1 MVNVDGTGAGSCRND
16 LTGASVLS
24 AALPGVD
31 PRWFAVRLSL
41 IDLLR
46 RSYFSAVPDPW
57 ASAGRIELPHGGF
70 VRWEW
75 LDEMGSPVHVEIDP
89 GSIATPDATAAE
101 VVDRLVRLGWNS
113 PRHPSSLCWI
123 EAPRPDMWLRTEQR
137 QRFVEAAD
145 RIILALTVVLRL
157 VPADV
162 DPRRVTVPW
171 ADR

>member
-1 MVNVDGTGAGSCRND
+1 M
-16 LTGASVLS
+16 LY
-24 AALPGVD
+24 AAVPAMD
-31 PRWFAVRLSL
+31 PRWSAMRSSL

-46 RSYFSAVPDPW
+46 RSYFAVPNPW
-57 ASAGRIELPHGGF
+57 ASAGRIDLPRGGF

-89 GSIATPDATAAE
+89 GRIAAGDADAGDL
-101 VVDRLVRLGWNS
+101 VDRLVTLGWNS
-113 PRHPSSLCWI
+113 PRRPSSLCWI

-137 QRFVEAAD
+137 QRFVDAAD

-162 DPRRVTVPW
+162 DPAPGCYPLGGPMNSGRVCST
-171 ADR
+171 